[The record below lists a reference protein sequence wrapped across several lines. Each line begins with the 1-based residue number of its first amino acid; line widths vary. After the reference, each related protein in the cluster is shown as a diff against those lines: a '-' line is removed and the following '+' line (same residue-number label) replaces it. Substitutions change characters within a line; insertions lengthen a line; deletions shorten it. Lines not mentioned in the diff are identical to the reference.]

1 MSTTLT
7 IIPVNMCQFYSY
19 VLTKETN
26 DGHTSLITT
35 TINNNQNPV
44 ESAITHFIKETGNT
58 TIKAYFELNPIIYE
72 DHTDKIVVLYTAN
85 TDTYNKKDY
94 AWINADE
101 IDNLVIPE
109 NDYIIT
115 NPLVYT
121 AVLLAKKYNI
131 LDGNRE
137 ELIVL
142 AHKDHPFHHFQISA
156 DTYGTSY
163 YYSALTK
170 RELNSLL
177 KLVDKWGLIIDDN
190 VDDRI
195 GLCADKTPDYTIAI
209 EFNIDNSYNLTTF
222 DKYKEETKTFDT
234 YQKLINYADRWFTN
248 KTKED

>member
-19 VLTKETN
+19 VLTTN
-26 DGHTSLITT
+26 NEQLSLMTT
-35 TINNNQNPV
+35 TIKDNQNPV
-44 ESAITHFIKETGNT
+44 ESAITHFIKETGNAS
-58 TIKAYFELNPIIYE
+58 INAYFELNPIVYE
-72 DHTDKIVVLYTAN
+72 DHTNKIVVLYTTS

-94 AWINADE
+94 AWTNADE
-101 IDNLVIPE
+101 IDNLVIPG

-115 NPLVYT
+115 APLVYT
-121 AVLLAKKYNI
+121 AVLLAKEYNI

-142 AHKDHPFHHFQISA
+142 AHKDHPFHHFQIYA

-163 YYSALTK
+163 YYSAPTK

-177 KLVDKWGLIIDDN
+177 KLVDKWKLTIDDSI
-190 VDDRI
+190 DDRI
-195 GLCADKTPDYTIAI
+195 GLCTNKDPDYAIAV

-222 DKYKEETKTFDT
+222 NCYNEKTKTFDT
-234 YQKLINYADRWFTN
+234 YQKLINYADRWFT
-248 KTKED
+248 KQTKEN